1 MYWAALAACLR
12 CYGSCRSLGV
22 YLCAVLQPIAWS
34 FWCFL
39 VPYWTLARLQSSVG
53 AYALYK
59 PLDQARA
66 CYQIAA
72 HTQRP
77 LCRNA

>member
-12 CYGSCRSLGV
+12 CYGCGQESRLLGRRV
-22 YLCAVLQPIAWS
+22 YLMFWS

-39 VPYWTLARLQSSVG
+39 VPYWTLVDCKAVVG

-66 CYQIAA
+66 LLSD
-72 HTQRP
+72 R
-77 LCRNA
+77 

>member
-1 MYWAALAACLR
+1 MQAPRWLR
-12 CYGSCRSLGV
+12 GCVATAVLCRDLGRRV
-22 YLCAVLQPIAWS
+22 YLCAVLQPIAWR

-39 VPYWTLARLQSSVG
+39 VPYWTLVDCKAVVG

-66 CYQIAA
+66 LLSD
-72 HTQRP
+72 R
-77 LCRNA
+77 